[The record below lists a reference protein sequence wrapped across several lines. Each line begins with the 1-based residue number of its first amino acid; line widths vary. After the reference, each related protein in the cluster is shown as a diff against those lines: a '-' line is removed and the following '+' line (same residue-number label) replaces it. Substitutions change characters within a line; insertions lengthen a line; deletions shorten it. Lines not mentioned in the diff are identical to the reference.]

1 LEKELNFS
9 QTQKK
14 TQVPVLH
21 WQQNP
26 TTQKLMK
33 TITKKSN
40 KTNFSTVKN
49 KLKTKNN
56 TEIGKKKRTWPQ
68 TSSQISSVFFEL

>member
-9 QTQKK
+9 QTQKKKNMKK

-33 TITKKSN
+33 TITN
-40 KTNFSTVKN
+40 FFFSTVEN
-49 KLKTKNN
+49 KLNKTKQK
-56 TEIGKKKRTWPQ
+56 TKK
-68 TSSQISSVFFEL
+68 